1 MQTAGPEVH
10 LLLQEIDQLHLDE
23 LQGVNNI
30 QKLHALNFALDRQLV
45 ESALEKLRLQRS
57 AHREQAASA
66 QVAKNRREAEEREA
80 DVAEAR
86 KLNAEA
92 LAEAAEQRR
101 RDANAATQ
109 EAQEAAESAEAAR
122 TQKLFWD
129 KTLAPKRER
138 KSDRWGNSRTT
149 WWTGSGSRPLHRQPY
164 LYHGTKV

>member
-23 LQGVNNI
+23 LQGVNII
-30 QKLHALNFALDRQLV
+30 QKLHALNFALERRIV

-66 QVAKNRREAEEREA
+66 LVARNRRVAEEREA
-80 DVAEAR
+80 DAAEAR

-92 LAEAAEQRR
+92 LAEKAEARGRDANAVAEAAEQRRRDANAAAEAAEQRR

-109 EAQEAAESAEAAR
+109 EAQEAAE
-122 TQKLFWD
+122 
-129 KTLAPKRER
+129 LA
-138 KSDRWGNSRTT
+138 
-149 WWTGSGSRPLHRQPY
+149 
-164 LYHGTKV
+164 